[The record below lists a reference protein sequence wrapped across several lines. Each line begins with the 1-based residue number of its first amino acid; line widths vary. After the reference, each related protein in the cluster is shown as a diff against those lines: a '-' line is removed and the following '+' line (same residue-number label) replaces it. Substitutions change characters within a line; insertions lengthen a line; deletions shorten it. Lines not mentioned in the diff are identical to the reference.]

1 MGCCGENRAALRA
14 QPRATQALPP
24 PHPRPP
30 TADDP
35 SGVPVEYRGDA
46 PILLR
51 GMESGR
57 IYTFSPARRVRLV
70 AGPDT
75 RQLLQSP
82 LFALSSDEGRPNGTR
97 AETAR

>member
-1 MGCCGENRAALRA
+1 MTHAFPPL
-14 QPRATQALPP
+14 QPRA
-24 PHPRPP
+24 P

-35 SGVPVEYRGDA
+35 SGVDVEYRGDA

-51 GMESGR
+51 GTASGR
-57 IYTFSPARRVRLV
+57 LYTFSPARRVRQV
-70 AGPDT
+70 AGTDT

>member
-14 QPRATQALPP
+14 QPRATHALPP
-24 PHPRPP
+24 PHPRSP

-35 SGVPVEYRGDA
+35 SGVAVEYRGDA

-51 GMESGR
+51 GTASGR
-57 IYTFSPARRVRLV
+57 LYTFSPARRVRLV
-70 AGPDT
+70 AGSDT
-75 RQLLQSP
+75 RQLLESP
-82 LFALSSDEGRPNGTR
+82 LFAVSSDEGRPNGTR